1 MNTREQLLQIFIEI
15 AKTKPIQSCGG
26 GSCGRKYS
34 IPTDKI
40 NKVLIDN
47 GIEVPKHNIMLPIV
61 MKPSVRIVDK
71 IFKGK

>member
-1 MNTREQLLQIFIEI
+1 MNTREELLQIFIDI
-15 AKTKPIQSCGG
+15 ANTKPVQSCGG

-47 GIEVPKHNIMLPIV
+47 GIEVPKYNNFIPNVIKPII
-61 MKPSVRIVDK
+61 KP
-71 IFKGK
+71 